1 MANKKTLHFRMDI
14 VALLQEIAD
23 YALPK
28 NCGILFQPLNMF
40 RNKLIELAE
49 LAVKINDPRLLKWCC
64 EVGLY
69 SCVNPESEDYDPEC
83 FEKLQKKIDEMNEGQ
98 QV

>member
-1 MANKKTLHFRMDI
+1 MDI

-23 YALPK
+23 HALPR
-28 NCGILFQPLNMF
+28 NMGVLFQPLNMF

-49 LAVKINDPRLLKWCC
+49 LAVKIDDPRLLKWCC

-69 SCVNPESEDYDPEC
+69 DCVNPDSENYDPEV
-83 FEKLQKKIDEMNEGQ
+83 FEKLQKQIDEMEEGDED
-98 QV
+98 VKG